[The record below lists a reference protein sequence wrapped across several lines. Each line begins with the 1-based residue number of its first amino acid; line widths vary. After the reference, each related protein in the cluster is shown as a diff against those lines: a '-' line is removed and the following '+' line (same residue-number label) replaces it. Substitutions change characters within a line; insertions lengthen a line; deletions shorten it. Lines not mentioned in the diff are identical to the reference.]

1 MQDRSD
7 VEICRPPCD
16 AHSMGPGT
24 RFSPFDIPAHTS
36 RESDASPARSASAP
50 VSCGHELSF
59 SSIVALMARGSLSKR
74 TRGARDARLYAS
86 TDRLGPQAGHLAL
99 LIGSESV
106 TLSFASHPACF
117 FSLRRRVVAARLPA
131 CHSSA
136 VAPPARPSSVIFLFN
151 TTISDFTPVASRP
164 SPSPCSRT
172 LSRSKKGHEVGA
184 SILASGLSG
193 PEQKYPSVVLRRV
206 VPVGR
211 TNTRS
216 SSTRSDCRRCGED
229 PVDGVAIHMTL
240 LEERDMASSH
250 RERAGEPTQERSN
263 RGRRLR
269 RATTATATTIAGR
282 LESLRQICHDSRL
295 CSAVTTHERTS
306 APTED
311 GDRAFIRTP
320 TTC

>member
-1 MQDRSD
+1 
-7 VEICRPPCD
+7 
-16 AHSMGPGT
+16 MGPGT

-86 TDRLGPQAGHLAL
+86 ANRLGPQAGHLAL

-151 TTISDFTPVASRP
+151 TTVSDFTPVASRP

-193 PEQKYPSVVLRRV
+193 PEQKKYPPSVVLRRV
-206 VPVGR
+206 RVGR
-211 TNTRS
+211 TKTRS
-216 SSTRSDCRRCGED
+216 VRRRAVLAGIC
-229 PVDGVAIHMTL
+229 A
-240 LEERDMASSH
+240 EERP
-250 RERAGEPTQERSN
+250 RRRS
-263 RGRRLR
+263 GYPHCSPRR
-269 RATTATATTIAGR
+269 T
-282 LESLRQICHDSRL
+282 
-295 CSAVTTHERTS
+295 
-306 APTED
+306 
-311 GDRAFIRTP
+311 
-320 TTC
+320 